1 MGNEN
6 DKFEW
11 FGWDEDPKG
20 KYKQPKPNTNPMP
33 TGVDYPITD
42 IDKAGIMVKGRWP
55 AGTGMKKRMDIR
67 GTPIATKGKRMMV
80 EPDKG
85 E

>member
-20 KYKQPKPNTNPMP
+20 KYKQPKPNTNPP
-33 TGVDYPITD
+33 GSGYPQTD
-42 IDKAGIMVKGRWP
+42 IMKDGVMVKGRWP
-55 AGTGMKKRMDIR
+55 SGTLTKTHMDIR
-67 GTPIATKGKRMMV
+67 GTGAATKGKQMTLD
-80 EPDKG
+80 PDA
-85 E
+85 EE